1 MKLGRSEK
9 ASLDVISS
17 STGRRREEEDLRRLA
32 TVVRDS
38 NDAITIQDFE
48 GRITAWNHGAELM
61 YGYSEAEA
69 LAMNIERLTGPGK
82 VAEQK
87 DLVRRLVA
95 GEAITSFE
103 TQRVTKDGRIL
114 DVWMTVTKLVDKAG
128 EVIGFATTE
137 RDITQRKRAEE
148 TARRLAAVVRDS
160 NDAVTIQ
167 GFERQITAWNRGAE
181 LMYGYTEEEALKMGA
196 RRLTPPTHEAAQKDV
211 VNRLMAG
218 EAITSFE
225 TQRVSKDGRTLDVWM
240 TITKLVDGAGEV
252 IGFATTERDITQRKR
267 AEEKQREELE
277 KRVAQRTAALE
288 RSNKELEQFAYVAS
302 HDLQE
307 PLRMVAS
314 YTQLLEHR
322 YKDQL
327 DDTARE
333 FIRFAVDG
341 ASRMQRLINDLL
353 AYSRVQT
360 KAGEFET
367 VDLNHILGQARTNLA
382 TAIEESSALVTNDEL
397 PIVMADPAQLLSV
410 LQNLIGNAVKF
421 HGEGLPHVH
430 VSARETNDEIVVS
443 VRDNGI
449 GIRKEHQERIFHIF
463 QRLHNRADYPGTG
476 IGLALCKR
484 IVERHGGRIWVESEE
499 GKGATFTFTLPK
511 GRQEEQLT

>member
-1 MKLGRSEK
+1 
-9 ASLDVISS
+9 
-17 STGRRREEEDLRRLA
+17 
-32 TVVRDS
+32 VRDS
-38 NDAITIQDFE
+38 NDAITIQDFD
-48 GRITAWNHGAELM
+48 GRITAWNRGAELM
-61 YGYSEAEA
+61 YGYSEEEA
-69 LAMNIERLTGPGK
+69 LAMNIERLTAPGK
-82 VAEQK
+82 VDEQQ
-87 DLVRRLVA
+87 DFVRRLVA
-95 GEAITSFE
+95 GEAVTSFE

-128 EVIGFATTE
+128 RPIGIASTE
-137 RDITQRKRAEE
+137 RDTTALKREAEE
-148 TARRLAAVVRDS
+148 AARMVTVVRDS
-160 NDAVTIQ
+160 NDAITIQ
-167 GFERQITAWNRGAE
+167 DSEGRITAWNHGAE
-181 LMYGYTEEEALKMGA
+181 LMYGYSEAEALAMSIE
-196 RRLTPPTHEAAQKDV
+196 RLTAPGKVDEQRDIV
-211 VNRLMAG
+211 CRLVAG

-225 TQRVSKDGRTLDVWM
+225 TQRVTNDGRILDVWM
-240 TITKLVDGAGEV
+240 TVTKLVDKAGKP
-252 IGFATTERDITQRKR
+252 IGIASTERDITQRKR

-277 KRVAQRTAALE
+277 RRVEQRTAALE

-333 FIRFAVDG
+333 FMKFAVDG

-360 KAGEFET
+360 NAGEFET

-382 TAIEESSALVTNDEL
+382 TAIEESGALVTNDEL
-397 PIVMADPAQLLSV
+397 PNVMADPAQLLSV

-430 VSARETNDEIVVS
+430 VAARETDDEIAVS

-449 GIRKEHQERIFHIF
+449 GIRKEHQERIFQIF
-463 QRLHNRADYPGTG
+463 QRLHNRTDYPGTG
-476 IGLALCKR
+476 IGLALCER
-484 IVERHGGRIWVESEE
+484 IVARHGGRIWVESEE
-499 GKGATFTFTLPK
+499 GKGATFMFTLPK